1 MTDVLIVGG
10 GIMGL
15 WAAVKAVKAGLSV
28 HLVERERIGAG
39 ASGGLLGA
47 LMPHMPDRWNAK
59 KQFQYEA
66 LVSLEGEIAAL
77 EAETG
82 LSAGYRRCGR
92 VMPLPKPHLRDIA
105 LRHQRE
111 ALTNW
116 HQQDRSFF
124 WDVMDR
130 TEISGWPADDVTASG
145 IVFDTL
151 AARVSPRALLTVLK
165 AWLGRQQGVM
175 IDEACDTI
183 DIDLPTGRAS
193 LSNGR
198 TVSFDACL
206 MANGVAAFDFLDR
219 LNGELR
225 KPPVGVPV
233 KGQAALLDAK
243 IDPTWP
249 VIFHDGLYIIPH
261 ESGRVA
267 IGSTSEDMFD
277 EPFSVDGQLDALI
290 ERARRFA
297 PCLEQAPVVERWAG
311 LRPKA
316 IGRDPIAG
324 RHPAHNRLFVLGGG
338 FKISFGI
345 AHRLAEGV
353 VADIA
358 GGGETLPPSFTVA
371 HHLSLQG

>member
-15 WAAVKAVKAGLSV
+15 WAAVKAARRGLSV

-66 LVSLEGEIAAL
+66 LVSLENEIAGL
-77 EAETG
+77 ETETG
-82 LSAGYRRCGR
+82 LSTGYRRCGR
-92 VMPLPKPHLRDIA
+92 IMPLAKPHLRDIA
-105 LRHQRE
+105 LRHEKE
-111 ALTNW
+111 AIANW
-116 HQQDRSFF
+116 HQQGRAYF
-124 WDVMDR
+124 WNVMDGADR
-130 TEISGWPADDVTASG
+130 PGWPADEFAAAGV
-145 IVFDTL
+145 VFDTL
-151 AARVSPRALLTVLK
+151 AARVSPRSLLAVLK
-165 AWLGRQQGVM
+165 AWFGMQQNVVLEEGCAVSG
-175 IDEACDTI
+175 IE
-183 DIDLPTGRAS
+183 PRSGRAL
-193 LSNGR
+193 LSDGR
-198 TVSFDACL
+198 TVAFDICIL
-206 MANGVAAFDFLDR
+206 ANGVATFDVLDR
-219 LNGELR
+219 LKGGS
-225 KPPVGVPV
+225 PAQPIGVPV

-261 ESGRVA
+261 EDGRVA
-267 IGSTSEDMFD
+267 IGSTSEDRFD
-277 EPFSVDGQLDALI
+277 EPFSTDEQLEALI
-290 ERARRFA
+290 ARACRFA
-297 PCLEQAPVVERWAG
+297 PWLEQAPVVERWAG

-324 RHPAHNRLFVLGGG
+324 RHPEYDRLFVLGGG

-353 VADIA
+353 ISAIA
-358 GGGETLPPSFTVA
+358 SGAETLPSSFTVA
-371 HHLSLQG
+371 HHLALQG

>member
-15 WAAVKAVKAGLSV
+15 WAAVKAVRAGLSV

-66 LVSLEGEIAAL
+66 LVALEAEIAGL

-92 VMPLPKPHLRDIA
+92 IMPLPKPHLRDIA
-105 LRHQRE
+105 LRHENE
-111 ALTNW
+111 ALSNW
-116 HQQDRSFF
+116 HQQGRSFF
-124 WDVMDR
+124 WNVMEGPDLA
-130 TEISGWPADDVTASG
+130 GWPADEFAASG

-151 AARVSPRALLTVLK
+151 AARVSPRSLLAVFK
-165 AWLGRQQGVM
+165 AWLGRQQNVILEEGCDVAR
-175 IDEACDTI
+175 IDPQA
-183 DIDLPTGRAS
+183 GRAS
-193 LSNGR
+193 LSDGR
-198 TVSFDACL
+198 SIVFDKCVL
-206 MANGVAAFDFLDR
+206 ANGVAAFDVLDR
-219 LNGELR
+219 LKGGAQ
-225 KPPVGVPV
+225 PIGVPV

-261 ESGRVA
+261 EDGHVA
-267 IGSTSEDMFD
+267 IGSTSEDRFD
-277 EPFSVDGQLDALI
+277 EPFSTDEQLDTLI
-290 ERARRFA
+290 ARACCFA
-297 PCLEQAPVVERWAG
+297 PCLEQAPVIERWAG

-324 RHPAHNRLFVLGGG
+324 RHPDHERLYVLGGG

-345 AHRLAEGV
+345 AHRLAEDV
-353 VADIA
+353 VAAIA
-358 GGGETLPPSFTVA
+358 GGEEALPCSFTVA
-371 HHLSLQG
+371 HHLALQG

>member
-15 WAAVKAVKAGLSV
+15 WAAVKAVRSGISV
-28 HLVERERIGAG
+28 HLVERDRIGSG

-66 LVSLEGEIAAL
+66 LVSLEAEIAQL

-92 VMPLPKPHLRDIA
+92 IMPLAKPHLRDIA
-105 LRHQRE
+105 LRHEHE
-111 ALTNW
+111 ALANW
-116 HQQDRSFF
+116 NQQGRSFF
-124 WDVMDR
+124 WNVVER
-130 TEISGWPADDVTASG
+130 PEIPGWPADAFTASG

-151 AARVSPRALLTVLK
+151 AARVSPRSLLSVLK
-165 AWLGRQQGVM
+165 EWLGRQQNV
-175 IDEACDTI
+175 IADEGCDAV
-183 DIDLPTGRAS
+183 DIDLQNGRAS
-193 LSNGR
+193 LSDGR
-198 TVSFDACL
+198 TVSFGTCL
-206 MANGVAAFDFLDR
+206 LANGVAAFDFLDR
-219 LNGELR
+219 LNGGSR
-225 KPPVGVPV
+225 KRPIGMPV

-261 ESGRVA
+261 EDGRVA
-267 IGSTSEDMFD
+267 IGSTSEDRFD
-277 EPFSVDGQLDALI
+277 DPFSTDDQLDALI
-290 ERARRFA
+290 ARACCFA
-297 PCLEQAPVVERWAG
+297 PRLEQAPVVERWAG

-324 RHPAHNRLFVLGGG
+324 RHPDHEKLFVLGGG

-353 VADIA
+353 VAAIA
-358 GGGETLPPSFTVA
+358 GNAETLPASFTVA
-371 HHLSLQG
+371 HHLTLQR